1 MSIFGDSMEESKS
14 KIEQQEETAAA
25 SAAVSGALSFA
36 PEAQKGGEGR
46 YFYRFVK
53 RTFDI
58 VSSGLV
64 LVIFSWLV
72 LLCIFIKWAEDAKNS
87 AYELVITE
95 KPDKDAPK
103 EKKARRFIGADG
115 RVVDCVLRPRKKQ
128 KGEKIKKSPIYASTR
143 IGKDGKPFKF
153 YKIRSM
159 CPGAEDMKH
168 ALIDAGLNEADPPAF
183 KMKDDPRI
191 TPFGKFLR
199 KTSLDEVP
207 QLWNIFK
214 GDMSVVGPRPP
225 LPNEVEEYTDE
236 QKKRLAIKGG
246 LLCLWQ
252 IQPNRNSLSFEDW
265 VRLDIEYIQRRSLWL
280 DFKIIVKGA
289 YMVLFDRSGE

>member
-1 MSIFGDSMEESKS
+1 MEDCKS
-14 KIEQQEETAAA
+14 KIQETENETAAA
-25 SAAVSGALSFA
+25 DAAVVEA
-36 PEAQKGGEGR
+36 PPSVAAVQAGGEKK

-58 VSSGLV
+58 ISSGLV
-64 LVIFSWLV
+64 LIVFSWLI

-95 KPDKDAPK
+95 RDSQDAPK
-103 EKKARRFIGADG
+103 DKRAKRFINKDG
-115 RVVDCVLRPRKKQ
+115 KVIDCLLRPRKKQ
-128 KGEKIKKSPIYASTR
+128 KGEKIKKGPIYSSTR
-143 IGKDGKPFKF
+143 VGKGGKEFKF

-159 CPGAEDMKH
+159 CPGAEDMKQ

-191 TPFGKFLR
+191 TSFGRFLR
-199 KTSLDEVP
+199 KTSFDEVP
-207 QLWNIFK
+207 QLFNIFK

-225 LPNEVEEYTDE
+225 LPDEVSEYTEE
-236 QKKRLAIKGG
+236 QKKRLDVKGG

-265 VRLDIEYIQRRSLWL
+265 VTLDLEYIQRRSLWL